1 MREIKVNR
9 IYKHFK
15 GNYYLVLALAKNSED
30 LKDYVV
36 YKSLNDEK
44 VWIREFSMFASK
56 VDKVKYPNS
65 KQKYRFEL
73 WNKSDLKI
81 TQWDENP
88 IF

>member
-15 GNYYLVLALAKNSED
+15 GNYYLVLALAKSSED

-36 YKSLNDEK
+36 YKSLNDDK

-65 KQKYRFEL
+65 KQKYRFKL
-73 WNKSDLKI
+73 CKKNV
-81 TQWDENP
+81 QV
-88 IF
+88 